1 MKNWLKDKTADVEL
15 DELAKII
22 LGLVLLLVL
31 IYIVT
36 IVING
41 ELSNQVQRV
50 KDIFNFF

>member
-1 MKNWLKDKTADVEL
+1 MNLISCKKGDIEL

-22 LGLVLLLVL
+22 LGLVLLIIL
-31 IYIVT
+31 IWIVT